1 MPFCVCVDS
10 TIPESNEEERE
21 EKTVVEP
28 PMTADE
34 IPPEAV
40 DAVVPLDALYR
51 VILQMFFNNNN
62 TNHGNLQNAYPAAQ
76 SIEQT

>member
-1 MPFCVCVDS
+1 
-10 TIPESNEEERE
+10 
-21 EKTVVEP
+21 
-28 PMTADE
+28 MTADE

-62 TNHGNLQNAYPAAQ
+62 TNHGNVQNAYPVAQ